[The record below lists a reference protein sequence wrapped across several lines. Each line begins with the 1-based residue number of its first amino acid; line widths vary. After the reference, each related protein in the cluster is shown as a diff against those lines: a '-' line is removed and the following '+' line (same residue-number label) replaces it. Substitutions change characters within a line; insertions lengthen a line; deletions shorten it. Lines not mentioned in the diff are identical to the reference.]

1 MKALKDSFHP
11 KQLNLVEKSQ
21 RKARKQPSDK
31 QDKRGQTAPQQKGTE
46 IHLRLANEIKK
57 AKDSR
62 NDTEGKILEK
72 IEKKFSCEFIQAEV
86 RISGFAVNTRDSC
99 GKLTQ
104 DFWSGHMD
112 AVAIRRKKGVLEVF
126 VVDWKTSA
134 KAGEQLMEKWWKN
147 ATNFKGPLYQCLVYR
162 ELLQAHFKHNDVVAK
177 VGIMLV
183 PFHQSDP
190 EIIHPGLC
198 VNFRRM
204 EKLLL
209 MNGLKKF
216 EWYAVL
222 DESIYVHTIKI
233 PCKLIKDSFNP
244 ADYVDERTNYLKR
257 ETRLKDIFNDNATV
271 ADLCLSLDLSF
282 MKVESIKKEE
292 KTNED
297 LEEVNKKCL
306 RHVPYYGLFNATQ
319 AVTKESLKTSR
330 LQHLL
335 RTETNYQLPVGLIS
349 QLVKH
354 CNGIA
359 EVMGSNPVQAWIF
372 SFLSL
377 LR

>member
-1 MKALKDSFHP
+1 MKALKNSFHP
-11 KQLNLVEKSQ
+11 KVLDLLEKRQ
-21 RKARKQPSDK
+21 RKAGKRPSDK
-31 QDKRGQTAPQQKGTE
+31 QDKRGQPAPQQKGTE
-46 IHLRLANEIKK
+46 IHRRLAEEIKK
-57 AKDSR
+57 KKDSR
-62 NDTEGKILEK
+62 TGTEGKILEK
-72 IEKKFSCEFIQAEV
+72 IEKEFSCEFIQAEV
-86 RISGFAVNTRDSC
+86 GISGFAVNTRDSC
-99 GKLTQ
+99 GKLTK
-104 DFWSGHMD
+104 DFWSGDMD
-112 AVAIRRKKGVLEVF
+112 AVAIRRKKDVLEVF

-162 ELLQAHFKHNDVVAK
+162 ELLQAHFKHNGVDAK

-183 PFHQSDP
+183 PFHQSNP

-198 VNFRRM
+198 VDFRRI
-204 EKLLL
+204 EKLFYD
-209 MNGLKKF
+209 GLKKF
-216 EWYAVL
+216 EWYAAL
-222 DESIYVHTIKI
+222 DESTIKI

-244 ADYVDERTNYLKR
+244 ADYVDERTNYLKG
-257 ETRLKDIFNDNATV
+257 ETRLKDILNDNATV
-271 ADLCLSLDLSF
+271 KDLCLSLGLSF
-282 MKVESIKKEE
+282 MEVESIKKEE

-306 RHVPYYGLFNATQ
+306 RHVPYYDLFNATQ